1 MDKEFH
7 NKVDKMFESRLD
19 RNFIRIK
26 DLANDKILDDDDM
39 NYDLVV
45 FDSNLNIYKLVN
57 GVPILVENKNFK
69 AIYL

>member
-7 NKVDKMFESRLD
+7 KKVDKMFKKKLE
-19 RNFIRIK
+19 RNFIKIK
-26 DLANDKILDDDDM
+26 DLVNDKILDDNDM

-57 GVPILVENKNFK
+57 GIPILVENKNFK
-69 AIYL
+69 AVYL